1 MPFGNNP
8 TQMDILSTP
17 YGLSGQMSPEI
28 AVEQQALNR
37 KQQIANMLLQ
47 QGMQPAQGQMVG
59 RFYVPASPFQHLGN
73 LAQVAAGAFG
83 TGHLDDQRKGLLQQQ
98 QQIKA
103 DAIRKFMEQ
112 TQDRQIPE
120 RTLPQG
126 SPEQVIPNQGPP
138 QIDDSKNYGMAPAP
152 TKPLEPTVIPA
163 VPPTQGPVNPAMTQ
177 PAAPNQR
184 RQAIIEAMTSQVPG
198 MREAAQFLQQQEA
211 LQAQRDQQKAYQD
224 ESLAVRREGIES
236 NAMTR
241 AEMIRGNMLNT
252 QAQIDARLQAGR
264 DANDLKAELARQNA
278 DLQKLLHGMDNK
290 TRLDVAQIMADSRKD
305 VAGLKAEQKGALP
318 TPALK
323 MQQEELD
330 AIGTVS
336 SINADLGAINKQIQS
351 GSLKLG
357 LLENIKGTIQNKT
370 GLSTES
376 SRNLASFKATLE
388 KLRNDSLR
396 LNKGVQT
403 EGDAVRAWN
412 ELIENIN
419 DPKLVS
425 ERINEIAALNDRAS
439 NMRKLNIDNIRK
451 NYGAGPL
458 ETSGYEQ
465 QPAAIGS
472 DTLSKDE
479 QAELDR
485 LRKKYGR

>member
-138 QIDDSKNYGMAPAP
+138 QIDDSKAYGLAPAP

-264 DANDLKAELARQNA
+264 DANDLKAELSRQQA
-278 DLQKLLHGMDNK
+278 DLQKVLHGMDNK
-290 TRLDVAQIMADSRKD
+290 RAIDVANINADAKKD
-305 VAGLKAEQKGALP
+305 AAGLKRQDKAAEAKTSVDMAVNTLSATRDVAKELLNHEGLGRITGLMGALPNIPGSKAADAEAVLKRLSSMASIQMINDLRQASKTGGAVGQVTEREWGYLASAAAKLDKAQGTPAFKGALEDYVRQLDRVE
-318 TPALK
+318 TLLTDAYGRQFGGSQQSTTGQGPAV
-323 MQQEELD
+323 
-330 AIGTVS
+330 GTVEDGYRFKGGNPADQS
-336 SINADLGAINKQIQS
+336 S
-351 GSLKLG
+351 
-357 LLENIKGTIQNKT
+357 
-370 GLSTES
+370 
-376 SRNLASFKATLE
+376 
-388 KLRNDSLR
+388 
-396 LNKGVQT
+396 
-403 EGDAVRAWN
+403 W
-412 ELIENIN
+412 
-419 DPKLVS
+419 
-425 ERINEIAALNDRAS
+425 ERV
-439 NMRKLNIDNIRK
+439 
-451 NYGAGPL
+451 P
-458 ETSGYEQ
+458 
-465 QPAAIGS
+465 
-472 DTLSKDE
+472 
-479 QAELDR
+479 
-485 LRKKYGR
+485 